1 MRTALVLL
9 VLSAACSQRVYS
21 PPAQSFALSPVHA
34 LRPGHSALELE
45 ASRHAEIFDPAI
57 KVLDARYRRGLED
70 NAELTFEG
78 AAHQVED
85 NGSSQ
90 AAREFYSGRA
100 GIRVSPAAG
109 DASLFAG
116 AGGGFAA
123 AGGSFAAV
131 DTGLTIG
138 VDNCTLVPTFT
149 VAGFAS
155 QPINPEPIDVSDG
168 DDYATDT
175 PAFTVG
181 AALRGGLR
189 LSMSPSKCRAGEDVS
204 WLSAGIGMTSLSD
217 FDSNAALLHI
227 GLGFEVPL

>member
-1 MRTALVLL
+1 MRTAAVLL
-9 VLSAACSQRVYS
+9 ILAAACSQRVYS
-21 PPAQSFALSPVHA
+21 PPGQSFALSPVHS

-45 ASRHAEIFDPAI
+45 ASRHAAIFDPAI
-57 KVLDARYRRGLED
+57 NVLDARYRRGLED
-70 NAELTFEG
+70 NAELTLEG

-85 NGSSQ
+85 AGPSQ

-100 GIRVSPAAG
+100 GVRVSPAAG

-116 AGGGFAA
+116 AGGGFAT

-155 QPINPEPIDVSDG
+155 QPINAQPIDVSD
-168 DDYATDT
+168 DEYATDT

-181 AALRGGLR
+181 AAFRGGLR
-189 LSMSPSKCRAGEDVS
+189 LSMSPSQCRAGDDVA
-204 WLSAGIGMTSLSD
+204 WLSAGIGMTTLSD